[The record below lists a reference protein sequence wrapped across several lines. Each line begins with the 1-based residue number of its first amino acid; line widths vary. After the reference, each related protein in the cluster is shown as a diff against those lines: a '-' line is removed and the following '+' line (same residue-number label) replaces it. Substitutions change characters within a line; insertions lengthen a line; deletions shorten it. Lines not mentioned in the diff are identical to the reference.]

1 MLNNEFAHRY
11 GIVPRETGLLV
22 AFSLFQTPLN
32 ISGDVSLREHP
43 VFSALV
49 SSFTRQGKPEEEKRR
64 PEIRLRFAGYR
75 DL

>member
-22 AFSLFQTPLN
+22 AFSLFQTSLK
-32 ISGDVSLREHP
+32 ISGDVALREHP
-43 VFSALV
+43 FFFALV
-49 SSFTRQGKPEEEKRR
+49 SSFTRQEKPKEEKQR

-75 DL
+75 DV